1 MSLQDAISS
10 LRKGNFILLH
20 DGSTRENEVDMVVAA
35 DFVTAEHVARMRQ
48 DAGGLI
54 CLSINHTFAASLC
67 LTYMQ
72 DIIFNSQNIDMDSKR
87 IIIGTAPYGERPS
100 ISISINQKKTLSHI
114 LMVVSL

>member
-48 DAGGLI
+48 DVGGLI
-54 CLSINHTFAASLC
+54 YLSKNHTVGASLG
-67 LTYMQ
+67 LIYTH
-72 DIIFNSQNIDMDSKR
+72 DIHFHFHKIDIHANGVLIGSPHYGARPPIFI
-87 IIIGTAPYGERPS
+87 
-100 ISISINQKKTLSHI
+100 
-114 LMVVSL
+114 

>member
-48 DAGGLI
+48 DAGGFI
-54 CLSINHTFAASLC
+54 CLSKNHTFAAKPGF
-67 LTYMQ
+67 TYIH
-72 DIIFNSQNIDMDSKR
+72 DILFNSLKIDMGSKR
-87 IIIGTAPYGERPS
+87 ISIGTSSYWERPS
-100 ISISINQKKTLSHI
+100 FLISIKQRYT
-114 LMVVSL
+114 